1 MVYLPFLV
9 MVVALLLGV
18 PIAFSLATAGIVGI
32 LLLGGDVTVV
42 LRILGTTPF
51 GAVADYVLTTIP
63 MFILMAYF
71 SASSGLA
78 RDLYTAA
85 ANWLS
90 RVKGGLAIA
99 TVFACGIFGAMSG
112 ASLAAAAVMSG
123 IAMPEM
129 RRRGYSDELAA
140 GSIGIGA
147 TLDILI
153 PPSVGMVIYG
163 ISTQTSIGKLLI
175 AGVIPGIIVA
185 IFLTLA
191 ILVWVRVR
199 PSHAPETYVVPAA
212 ERWASLGRIWSSLL
226 LIVLVVALLYTGVA
240 TPTEV
245 GALGAFLAGVIGAAF
260 GRLTWAGALEAI
272 RQTIKT
278 SALIFTI
285 LIGATIFGYYM
296 AMSKIPQQV
305 VAAVTEMNLNRWVVI
320 VGIVIAYFVISM
332 FMDELP
338 LLLLTLQLTFPSSPS
353 LGFDPIWFGV
363 MSMLML
369 SMGLVFPP
377 GGDDRLRGRLQRQR
391 EPREGL
397 HGDEHPDDRP
407 RPDHGPPHGVP
418 ADRAL
423 APRHDEVRPALAWV
437 DETSPQRSTGRSD
450 YNPPCS
456 FASTAWHGGDSR
468 TPTEE
473 DMSWYVLSWVQSLVI
488 RPGRGA

>member
-32 LLLGGDVTVV
+32 YLLGGDGTVI

-51 GAVADYVLTTIP
+51 GVTAEYILTTIP

-71 SASSGLA
+71 SASGGLA
-78 RDLYTAA
+78 RDLYTAGA
-85 ANWLS
+85 HWLS
-90 RVKGGLAIA
+90 GIRGGLAIA

-112 ASLAAAAVMSG
+112 ASLAAAAVMSS

-129 RRRGYSDELAA
+129 RRHGYSDELAA
-140 GSIGIGA
+140 GAIGIGS

-175 AGVIPGIIVA
+175 AGVVPGLIVA
-185 IFLTLA
+185 VLLTAA

-199 PSHAPETYVVPAA
+199 PAHAPETYLVSAR

-245 GALGAFLAGVIGAAF
+245 GALGAFLAGAIGAAF
-260 GRLTWAGALEAI
+260 GRLTWASALEAL

-278 SALIFTI
+278 SALIFMI
-285 LIGATIFGYYM
+285 LIGATVFGYYM

-305 VAAVTEMNLNRWVVI
+305 VAVVTEMNLNRWVVI
-320 VGIVIAYFVISM
+320 IGIVVTYFVVSM

-338 LLLLTLQLTFPSSPS
+338 LLLLTLQLTFPLITS
-353 LGFDPIWFGV
+353 LGFDPVWFGV
-363 MSMLML
+363 MSMLMVA
-369 SMGLVFPP
+369 MGLVFPP
-377 GGDDRLRGRLQRQR
+377 VGMIAF
-391 EPREGL
+391 
-397 HGDEHPDDRP
+397 
-407 RPDHGPPHGVP
+407 VVSSS
-418 ADRAL
+418 AN
-423 APRHDEVRPALAWV
+423 V
-437 DETSPQRSTGRSD
+437 
-450 YNPPCS
+450 
-456 FASTAWHGGDSR
+456 
-468 TPTEE
+468 
-473 DMSWYVLSWVQSLVI
+473 SLVKVYTGTSI
-488 RPGRGA
+488 LMIALVLTTVLVMIFPQTALWLPNTMK

>member
-1 MVYLPFLV
+1 MAYLPFLV
-9 MVVALLLGV
+9 MVALLVLGV

-32 LLLGGDVTVV
+32 FLLGGDLTVV

-51 GAVADYVLTTIP
+51 GSAAEYVLTTIP

-71 SASSGLA
+71 SASGGLA

-85 ANWLS
+85 AHWLS
-90 RVKGGLAIA
+90 QVKGGLAIA
-99 TVFACGIFGAMSG
+99 TVFACGVFGAMSG

-129 RRRGYSDELAA
+129 RRHGYSEELAA
-140 GSIGIGA
+140 GSIGIGS

-175 AGVIPGIIVA
+175 AGVIPGIILA
-185 IFLTLA
+185 AFLVLA

-226 LIVLVVALLYTGVA
+226 LITLVVLLLYTGVA

-245 GALGAFLAGVIGAAF
+245 GALGAFLAGVIGVAF
-260 GRLTWAGALEAI
+260 GRLTWEGALDAI

-278 SALIFTI
+278 TALIFAI

-305 VAAVTEMNLNRWVVI
+305 VSAVADMNLNRWVVI
-320 VGIVIAYFVISM
+320 IAIVVTYFVVSM

-338 LLLLTLQLTFPSSPS
+338 LLLLTLQLTFPLITS

-363 MSMLML
+363 MSMLMV

-377 GGDDRLRGRLQRQR
+377 VGMIAF
-391 EPREGL
+391 
-397 HGDEHPDDRP
+397 
-407 RPDHGPPHGVP
+407 VVSSS
-418 ADRAL
+418 AN
-423 APRHDEVRPALAWV
+423 V
-437 DETSPQRSTGRSD
+437 
-450 YNPPCS
+450 
-456 FASTAWHGGDSR
+456 
-468 TPTEE
+468 
-473 DMSWYVLSWVQSLVI
+473 SLVKVYTGTSI
-488 RPGRGA
+488 LTIALVLTTVLLMIFPQLALWLPATMK